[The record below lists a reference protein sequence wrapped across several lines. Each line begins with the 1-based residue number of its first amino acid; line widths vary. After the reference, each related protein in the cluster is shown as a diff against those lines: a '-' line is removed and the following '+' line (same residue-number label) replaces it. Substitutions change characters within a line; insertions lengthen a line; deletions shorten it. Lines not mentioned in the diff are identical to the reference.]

1 MILAQIIEEKQK
13 SISKAKAKLPQGK
26 LADKCKQE
34 LDKRRDFKYAISRRA
49 DINLIG
55 EIKKASPSRG
65 IIRKHFNP
73 VEIAKIYQVNGVS
86 AISVLT
92 EEKYF
97 SGSIDYINKIKQT
110 CTLPILRKDFIVDE
124 YQIYESCHYG
134 ADAILLIADI
144 LSVEQIIKFRDIASS
159 LNMDSLVEAHTEED
173 LEKIIKADAEL
184 IGINNRDLHTFKLS
198 LRTAENLINLIPK
211 GKIIVIE
218 SGIRS
223 NSDLMF
229 FKSLGANAVLA
240 GEVFMDAED
249 IGAKVKE
256 LLGK

>member
-1 MILAQIIEEKQK
+1 MIAQIIEEKEK
-13 SISKAKAKLPQGK
+13 AIAKAKEKLPQDELIGK
-26 LADKCKQE
+26 LKQAQGT
-34 LDKRRDFKYAISRRA
+34 RRDFKYAISRRA

-65 IIRKHFNP
+65 IIRKDFNP
-73 VEIAKIYQVNGVS
+73 AEIAKIYQVNGVS

-97 SGSIDYINKIKQT
+97 SGSLDYIKKIKKI
-110 CTLPILRKDFIVDE
+110 CSIPILRKDFIVDE
-124 YQIYESCHYG
+124 YQIYESFYYG

-144 LSVEQIIKFRDIASS
+144 LSVEQLIKFKDIALS
-159 LNMDSLVEAHTEED
+159 LNMDSLAEAHSEED
-173 LEKIIKADAEL
+173 LDKIIKAGAEL
-184 IGINNRDLHTFKLS
+184 IGINNRDLHTFKLN
-198 LRTAENLINLIPK
+198 LKTAENLIGLVPK

-218 SGIRS
+218 SGIKS